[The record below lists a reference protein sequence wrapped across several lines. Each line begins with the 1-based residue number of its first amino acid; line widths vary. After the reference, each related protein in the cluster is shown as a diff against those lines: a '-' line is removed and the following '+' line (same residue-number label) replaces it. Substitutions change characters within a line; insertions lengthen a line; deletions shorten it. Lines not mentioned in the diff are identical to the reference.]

1 MAPDE
6 AESESGLLDQA
17 RGGSVLAFEE
27 IVRRYQRRVYA
38 TAYRIVRRHEVADD
52 VAQEAF
58 IRAHRSLDRFDT
70 RRPFGP
76 WICRIAANL
85 AGNHV
90 RSPQAREDALPDGH
104 AETPSAAPGPLQG
117 VLDTEARAMLDRA
130 LGELPALEWLFLDNT
145 QFSGRG
151 LPALR
156 IGPPARERPPEQRG
170 VPRHRG
176 VLEGNERPPDGRE
189 QIKAAYLY
197 RYTLLLLLGAP
208 MVSSTNSSGYSVKA
222 LRSSFVASTQST
234 ARGRIT
240 PPERWR

>member
-1 MAPDE
+1 MSAPEAAE
-6 AESESGLLDQA
+6 AESGLIDQA
-17 RGGSVLAFEE
+17 RRGSFFAFEE

-85 AGNHV
+85 AVNHV

-117 VLDTEARAMLDRA
+117 VLDTESRAMLDRA
-130 LGELPALEWLFLDNT
+130 LDDLPAEQRAVFCLRVFEELSYREIAD
-145 QFSGRG
+145 
-151 LPALR
+151 ALGIEMGTVMSR
-156 IGPPARERPPEQRG
+156 LSRAREKLRESLHPYLAAA
-170 VPRHRG
+170 PRRAG
-176 VLEGNERPPDGRE
+176 SQP
-189 QIKAAYLY
+189 
-197 RYTLLLLLGAP
+197 
-208 MVSSTNSSGYSVKA
+208 
-222 LRSSFVASTQST
+222 
-234 ARGRIT
+234 
-240 PPERWR
+240 